1 MSRSELE
8 RLARIRIQITGETLE
23 RAMAVLGGELTP
35 LGGELTPPEPANELS
50 PASGH
55 DTEPDDSDAETDDD
69 AAAPGSR
76 QKPQRRNHL
85 RGL

>member
-1 MSRSELE
+1 MVSRSELE

-23 RAMAVLGGELTP
+23 RAMAVLGGEV
-35 LGGELTPPEPANELS
+35 TPPEPANEPS
-50 PASGH
+50 SASGH
-55 DTEPDDSDAETDDD
+55 DTEPDNSGAEIDDE

-76 QKPQRRNHL
+76 QKPRRRDHL